1 MLKRKTENQPQGEI
15 IDYKFKIIDYKLKNP
30 AMGFIPF

>member
-1 MLKRKTENQPQGEI
+1 MLKRKTENQSQGE
-15 IDYKFKIIDYKLKNP
+15 IIDYKLKNP